1 MNCPEIEKG
10 SKGSTG
16 AMNSRAR
23 ALVVA
28 TGIGVSVLAVS
39 YGAAFYAY
47 EMGSEAAARV
57 LSWPNTALQT
67 FVPCF
72 QIGKPEK
79 PFCEGT
85 PLNFLA
91 YAASFPVGVAV
102 YSAAAYFF
110 LRRRS
115 ATST

>member
-1 MNCPEIEKG
+1 MK
-10 SKGSTG
+10 
-16 AMNSRAR
+16 SRVR

-57 LSWPNTALQT
+57 LSWPNSALQSL
-67 FVPCF
+67 VPCIP
-72 QIGKPEK
+72 IGEPEK
-79 PFCEGT
+79 GMCEGS
-85 PLNFLA
+85 PLNLLA
-91 YAASFPVGVAV
+91 YVASFPVGAVV

>member
-1 MNCPEIEKG
+1 
-10 SKGSTG
+10 
-16 AMNSRAR
+16 MNSRAR

-47 EMGSEAAARV
+47 EMGSVAAARV
-57 LSWPNTALQT
+57 LSWPNTALQSLISCI
-67 FVPCF
+67 P
-72 QIGKPEK
+72 IGTPEK
-79 PFCEGT
+79 PFCEGSA
-85 PLNFLA
+85 LNFLV
-91 YAASFPVGVAV
+91 YTTSFPLGVVV
-102 YSAAAYFF
+102 YSAVAYFF

>member
-1 MNCPEIEKG
+1 MK
-10 SKGSTG
+10 
-16 AMNSRAR
+16 SRVK
-23 ALVVA
+23 ALAVA

-57 LSWPNTALQT
+57 LSWPNTALQIL
-67 FVPCF
+67 VPCIP
-72 QIGKPEK
+72 IGTPEK
-79 PFCEGT
+79 PMCEGSA
-85 PLNFLA
+85 LNFLA
-91 YAASFPVGVAV
+91 YAVSFPIGLVV